1 MVRHGATFN
10 RVNAIKTARHA
21 ALDSTRNVLQHFT
34 LHDRRGW
41 AARGSLRRVPNRI
54 INSAAGSE
62 HTWVYFAAPE
72 MLDFPLLPR
81 HHCVSSAS
89 SNTANCHPNNC
100 HGPHAVSMLS
110 CITVSACKW
119 WPRGPLSNLRL
130 SNETAWYPKI
140 SRGFCLCAG
149 TNHPSRYIT
158 RCPMVY
164 WPRQFSNDPAEIPK
178 RWSIPC
184 FDIIGASSLN
194 LMVSVRNSFAR
205 ESCADEKNFLCF
217 YRNEKVHFWIVE
229 IIIVSMSFKQIV
241 KLLLNNIIW

>member
-1 MVRHGATFN
+1 MESTFN
-10 RVNAIKTARHA
+10 RVNAIKTA

-34 LHDRRGW
+34 PHDRRGW

-100 HGPHAVSMLS
+100 HGPHAVSVVS

-119 WPRGPLSNLRL
+119 WPPGPLSNLRL

-140 SRGFCLCAG
+140 SRGSCLCAG

-194 LMVSVRNSFAR
+194 LMVSVQ
-205 ESCADEKNFLCF
+205 KLL
-217 YRNEKVHFWIVE
+217 FWIVAQMKRIFSAFTE
-229 IIIVSMSFKQIV
+229 MKSSSF
-241 KLLLNNIIW
+241 LNSWNNCCLYVF